1 MRVVTFYS
9 FKGGVGRTLALLNVA
24 ASLVARGNRV
34 LIVDFDLEAPGLDRA
49 LGLGFRPTRGIVGL
63 INDYVRGGQVPSIE
77 DYVAAARFRQPESQS
92 EAEPPEFDRHDLS
105 AQPLL
110 VLPAG
115 LRDDESDYRRQL
127 QSIDFKKLYQEQEGY
142 VFFDDIRQQFGKA
155 LARDYVLI
163 DSRTG
168 HTDIGKICTQQ
179 LPDHV
184 VGLMVPNHQNL
195 AGMRQEIADI
205 RERHEMCDIDLVLSR
220 VPRLDDLED
229 QLLGF
234 EQKVRE
240 ATKVRR
246 ILRVHAAESLA
257 LLQDE
262 IYCAAAHFDRAQ
274 LTKDYK
280 RITKAI
286 LVRNIESREAVLY
299 ALEGGVERVLG
310 TLRSARR
317 MNAWFEAVLA
327 SHANDVKVLEALEAA
342 LRAPQFER
350 LREGVK
356 ARIGLITQTS
366 EAAVAV
372 RAARAAREGGD
383 ARAEAQHAL
392 AALQGRRNLSRTST
406 VECFIRLCS
415 VAPDEADRFV
425 REQGAHTI
433 GALLEGDEIMNHER
447 ELLSTRGGAE
457 AVLAVLRHGHHFK
470 QFMPFGDP
478 YSYTQREPLSMACDL
493 GLRNPLRVAS
503 AALGRPADWL
513 TADLP
518 RVFGGRGGDD
528 VILADCGAWMLHYL
542 RSVGDRTGD
551 VAAVTWPFRPREQFA
566 LWGDVRT
573 VERAEGSGSSLWSK
587 AHMSPATPLEKKG
600 YAAVISALSGYPELA
615 TVLIPEIDTKVG
627 SGEATHSGLVGNCW
641 RMLYTPLRDLR
652 DDLHDLVQATSRK
665 AGGGAGAKSAPDLP
679 RLIPP
684 LGKRRGQESK

>member
-9 FKGGVGRTLALLNVA
+9 YKGGVGRTLALLNVA

-34 LIVDFDLEAPGLDRA
+34 LLVDFDLEAPGLDRA

-63 INDYVRGGQVPSIE
+63 INDYVRDGQVPSIE
-77 DYVAAARFRQPESQS
+77 NYVAAARFRQPESQS
-92 EAEPPEFDRHDLS
+92 EDEPPEFDRHDLS

-115 LRDDESDYRRQL
+115 LREDESDYRRQL
-127 QSIDFKKLYQEQEGY
+127 QGIDFKKLYQEQDGY

-184 VGLMVPNHQNL
+184 VALMVPNHQNL

-229 QLLGF
+229 QLRGF
-234 EQKVRE
+234 EQEVRE
-240 ATKVRR
+240 ATKVPR
-246 ILRVHAAESLA
+246 ILRVHATESLA

-286 LVRNIESREAVLY
+286 LVRNIASRDAVLY
-299 ALEGGVERVLG
+299 ALEGGVERVQG
-310 TLRSARR
+310 TIGSERR
-317 MNAWFEAVLA
+317 VNAWFEAVLA

-383 ARAEAQHAL
+383 ARTEAQHAL

-433 GALLEGDEIMNHER
+433 GALLEADEIVNHER

-457 AVLAVLRHGHHFK
+457 AVQAVLRHGHHFER
-470 QFMPFGDP
+470 MPFDDP
-478 YSYTQREPLSMACDL
+478 YTYTQREPIPMGVDL
-493 GLRNPLRVAS
+493 RLRNPLRVAS
-503 AALGRPADWL
+503 AALGRPCEWL
-513 TADLP
+513 TRGLP
-518 RVFGGRGGDD
+518 MSLGGGAERVR
-528 VILADCGAWMLHYL
+528 LADCGAWMLRYL
-542 RSVGDRTGD
+542 RSGNEPATEGAGVM
-551 VAAVTWPFRPREQFA
+551 WPFHPPVQLG
-566 LWGDVRT
+566 LWSGGKT
-573 VERAEGSGSSLWSK
+573 VERGGTDAPSPWSK
-587 AHMSPATPLEKKG
+587 AHLRPEAPLEVKG
-600 YAAVISALSGYPELA
+600 FAAVMSALSGDAELA
-615 TVLIPEIDTKVG
+615 TLLIHEIDKKVA
-627 SGEATHSGLVGNCW
+627 SGDAALADLVGNCW

-652 DDLHDLVQATSRK
+652 DDLYDLLQATDRQAARGSRV
-665 AGGGAGAKSAPDLP
+665 KSAADLP
-679 RLIPP
+679 RLTPP
-684 LGKRRGQESK
+684 LGTRRAQESK

>member
-127 QSIDFKKLYQEQEGY
+127 QSISFKKLYQEQDGY

-415 VAPDEADRFV
+415 VAPDDADRFV

-457 AVLAVLRHGHHFK
+457 AVLAVLRHGHHFER
-470 QFMPFGDP
+470 MPCDP
-478 YSYTQREPLSMACDL
+478 DGRRDPIRMGVDL
-493 GLRNPLRVAS
+493 RLRNPLRVAS
-503 AALGRPADWL
+503 SALGRPAEWL
-513 TADLP
+513 TEDLVTP
-518 RVFGGRGGDD
+518 LGGVRGDS
-528 VILADCGAWMLHYL
+528 VRLADCGAWMLHYL
-542 RSVGDRTGD
+542 RSGNDPATEGAGVM
-551 VAAVTWPFRPREQFA
+551 WPFLPPVQFGWPSGRA
-566 LWGDVRT
+566 VARDVT
-573 VERAEGSGSSLWSK
+573 AAPSPWSK
-587 AHMSPATPLEKKG
+587 AHLHPETPLEVKG
-600 YAAVISALSGYPELA
+600 FAAVMSALSGDAELA
-615 TVLIPEIDTKVG
+615 TLLIREIDEKVA
-627 SGEATHSGLVGNCW
+627 SGDAALADLVGNCW

-652 DDLHDLVQATSRK
+652 DDLHDLLHATERTTGR
-665 AGGGAGAKSAPDLP
+665 GGRAKSASDLP

-684 LGKRRGQESK
+684 LGTRRGQESK

>member
-34 LIVDFDLEAPGLDRA
+34 LLVDFDLEAPGLDRA

-63 INDYVRGGQVPSIE
+63 INDYVRDGQVPSIE
-77 DYVAAARFRQPESQS
+77 DYVAAARFRQPGPQS
-92 EAEPPEFDRHDLS
+92 EDEPPEFDRHDLS

-127 QSIDFKKLYQEQEGY
+127 QSIDFKKLYQEQDGY
-142 VFFDDIRQQFGKA
+142 VFLDDIRQQFGKA

-229 QLLGF
+229 QLRGF

-274 LTKDYK
+274 LTKDYE

-286 LVRNIESREAVLY
+286 LVRNIESRDAVLY

-310 TLRSARR
+310 TLGSARR

-383 ARAEAQHAL
+383 ARAEAQHAF

-406 VECFIRLCS
+406 VECFIRLCN

-433 GALLEGDEIMNHER
+433 GALLEDDEIMNHER

-457 AVLAVLRHGHHFK
+457 AVLAVLRHGHHFER
-470 QFMPFGDP
+470 MPFDP
-478 YSYTQREPLSMACDL
+478 DGRRDPIRMGVDL
-493 GLRNPLRVAS
+493 RLRNPLRVAS
-503 AALGRPADWL
+503 AALGRPAEWL
-513 TADLP
+513 TEDLVTP
-518 RVFGGRGGDD
+518 LGGVRGDS
-528 VILADCGAWMLHYL
+528 VRLADSSAWMLHYL
-542 RSVGDRTGD
+542 RSGNDPATEGAGVM
-551 VAAVTWPFRPREQFA
+551 WPFRPPAQFG
-566 LWGDVRT
+566 WP
-573 VERAEGSGSSLWSK
+573 SGRPVARDETAAPSPWSK
-587 AHMSPATPLEKKG
+587 AHLHPETPLEVKG
-600 YAAVISALSGYPELA
+600 FAAVMSALSGDAELA
-615 TVLIPEIDTKVG
+615 TLLIREIDEKVA
-627 SGEATHSGLVGNCW
+627 SGDAALADLVGNCW

-652 DDLHDLVQATSRK
+652 DDLHDLLHATERTTGR
-665 AGGGAGAKSAPDLP
+665 GGRAKSASDLP

-684 LGKRRGQESK
+684 LGTRRGQESK

>member
-9 FKGGVGRTLALLNVA
+9 YKGGVGRTLALLNVA
-24 ASLVARGNRV
+24 ALLLKRGNRV
-34 LIVDFDLEAPGLDRA
+34 LLVDFDLEAPGLDRA
-49 LGLGFRPTRGIVGL
+49 LGLDFRPTRGIVDL
-63 INDYVRGGQVPSIE
+63 INDYVRDGQVPSIE
-77 DYVAAARFRQPESQS
+77 NYVAAARFREPESQS

-127 QSIDFKKLYQEQEGY
+127 QSIEFKRLYQEQDGY

-229 QLLGF
+229 QLQRF
-234 EQKVRE
+234 EQEVRE

-262 IYCAAAHFDRAQ
+262 IYCAADYFDRAQ

-286 LVRNIESREAVLY
+286 LVRNIESRDAVLY
-299 ALEGGVERVLG
+299 ALEGGVERVQG
-310 TLRSARR
+310 TIGSERR
-317 MNAWFEAVLA
+317 MNAWLEAVLA

-356 ARIGLITQTS
+356 ARLRLIAQTS
-366 EAAVAV
+366 EAAVSA
-372 RAARAAREGGD
+372 RTASAARQAAD
-383 ARAEAQHAL
+383 SVAEARHAL
-392 AALQGRRNLSRTST
+392 AALQGRRNLSRTSMA
-406 VECFIRLCS
+406 ECFIRLCR
-415 VAPDEADRFV
+415 VAPEEADRFV
-425 REQGAHTI
+425 REQGAPTI
-433 GALLEGDEIMNHER
+433 GALLEADDIVNHER

-457 AVLAVLRHGHHFK
+457 AVLAVLRHGH
-470 QFMPFGDP
+470 QFERMPNHDFDRRRDP
-478 YSYTQREPLSMACDL
+478 IAMGVDL
-493 GLRNPLRVAS
+493 RLRNPLRVAS
-503 AALGRPADWL
+503 AALGRPVEWL
-513 TADLP
+513 TDGLP
-518 RVFGGRGGDD
+518 TVLGGVRGNG
-528 VILADCGAWMLHYL
+528 VRLADCGTWMLHHL
-542 RSVGDRTGD
+542 RSGNDPTTKGAGVMS
-551 VAAVTWPFRPREQFA
+551 PFRPPVQFG
-566 LWGDVRT
+566 WPSGET
-573 VERAEGSGSSLWSK
+573 VARDKAAAASPWSK
-587 AHMSPATPLEKKG
+587 AHLRPETHLEVKG
-600 YAAVISALSGYPELA
+600 FAAVISALSGDTELA
-615 TVLIPEIDTKVG
+615 KLLIPEIDERVA
-627 SGEATHSGLVGNCW
+627 SGDATLAELVGNCW

-652 DDLHDLVQATSRK
+652 DDLRDLLQVTERTTGRGSR
-665 AGGGAGAKSAPDLP
+665 AKSASDLP

-684 LGKRRGQESK
+684 LGVRRGQESR

>member
-9 FKGGVGRTLALLNVA
+9 YKGGVGRTLALLNVA

-34 LIVDFDLEAPGLDRA
+34 LLVDFDLEAPGLDRA

-63 INDYVRGGQVPSIE
+63 INDYVRDGQVPSIE

-92 EAEPPEFDRHDLS
+92 EDEPPEFDRHELS

-115 LRDDESDYRRQL
+115 LREDESDYRRQL
-127 QSIDFKKLYQEQEGY
+127 QGIDFKKLYQEQDGY

-246 ILRVHAAESLA
+246 ILRVHATESLA

-262 IYCAAAHFDRAQ
+262 IYCAADYFDRAQ

-286 LVRNIESREAVLY
+286 LVRNIESRDAVLF
-299 ALEGGVERVLG
+299 ALEGGVERVKG
-310 TLRSARR
+310 TIGSERR
-317 MNAWFEAVLA
+317 VNAWFEAVLA

-356 ARIGLITQTS
+356 ARLGLITQS
-366 EAAVAV
+366 SDAAV
-372 RAARAAREGGD
+372 AARAASA
-383 ARAEAQHAL
+383 ARKAADSVAEARHAL

-433 GALLEGDEIMNHER
+433 GAILEADDIVDNEH

-457 AVLAVLRHGHHFK
+457 AVLAVLRHGHHFER
-470 QFMPFGDP
+470 MPFDP
-478 YSYTQREPLSMACDL
+478 DVRRDPIRMGVDL
-493 GLRNPLRVAS
+493 RLRNPLRVAS
-503 AALGRPADWL
+503 AALGRPAEWL
-513 TADLP
+513 TEDLVTP
-518 RVFGGRGGDD
+518 LGGFRGDS
-528 VILADCGAWMLHYL
+528 VRLADCGAWMIHYL
-542 RSVGDRTGD
+542 RSGGDRTSD
-551 VAAVTWPFRPREQFA
+551 VAGVTWPFRPREQPG
-566 LWGDVRT
+566 LWDDERT
-573 VERAEGSGSSLWSK
+573 VERAEGSATSLWSK
-587 AHMSPATPLEKKG
+587 AHMRPATPLEKKG
-600 YAAVISALSGYPELA
+600 YAAVISALSGDPELA
-615 TVLIPEIDTKVG
+615 TLLIPEIDAKVG
-627 SGEATHSGLVGNCW
+627 SGEATLSGLVGNCW

-665 AGGGAGAKSAPDLP
+665 AGGGAGARSAPDLP

-684 LGKRRGQESK
+684 LGKRRGQA